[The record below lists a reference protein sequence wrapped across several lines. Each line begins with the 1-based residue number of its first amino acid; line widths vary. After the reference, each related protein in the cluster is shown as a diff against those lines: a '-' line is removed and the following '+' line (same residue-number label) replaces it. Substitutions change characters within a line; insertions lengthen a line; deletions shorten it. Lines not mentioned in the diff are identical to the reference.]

1 MQNSEVFNAYQEGW
15 REFPKGGQNSQ
26 KAGLKITSQ
35 HAIFCNTQLIN
46 D

>member
-1 MQNSEVFNAYQEGW
+1 MKNREVFNVYQEGW
-15 REFPKGGQNSQ
+15 QEFPKGGQNSQ

-35 HAIFCNTQLIN
+35 HAIFYNTQLIN